1 VATVAEASVE
11 EALVGRV
18 EDLTARVEEL
28 ADPAARALADDLA
41 AAVVQLYGE
50 GLERIF
56 ATLEPAV
63 RARLA
68 QDGVVASLMLIHGL
82 YPVGLDTRVR
92 EALSSVRPYLESHGG
107 NVELLGIA
115 DGVARLRLEG
125 SCSGCAASQSTLE
138 LAIERALQ
146 EAAPDLLGIDVEGV
160 VAAAPRPAEPAED
173 VEWVELEGVAGLERG
188 SMVGAGGGLAV
199 SGNAA
204 HPPGG
209 LLVANVAGT
218 LLAYEDAC
226 AGCGLPLTAGALLG
240 GLLTCAGCARQF
252 DLPRAGRCV
261 GDAAVQLRPV
271 PLLRNG
277 GPVRV
282 ARSR

>member
-1 VATVAEASVE
+1 VATAATASPE

-18 EDLTARVEEL
+18 EELTARVEEI
-28 ADPAARALADDLA
+28 ADPDVRGLADDLA

-56 ATLEPAV
+56 AALEPDVA
-63 RARLA
+63 RALA

-82 YPVGLDTRVR
+82 YPIPLEDRVR
-92 EALSSVRPYLESHGG
+92 EALASIRPYLESHGG
-107 NVELLGIA
+107 DVELLGIA
-115 DGVARLRLEG
+115 DGVARLRLQG
-125 SCSGCAASQSTLE
+125 SCNGCAASRSTLE
-138 LAIERALQ
+138 LAIERAL
-146 EAAPDLLGIDVEGV
+146 EEGAPDLLGIDVEGV
-160 VAAAPRPAEPAED
+160 AAAPPRRPAPAED
-173 VEWVELEGVAGLERG
+173 VEWVEIVGVAGLERG
-188 SMVGAGGGLAV
+188 RMVAAAAGGLVVA
-199 SGNAA
+199 GNATD
-204 HPPGG
+204 G
-209 LLVANVAGT
+209 LMVANVAGT

-226 AGCGLPLTAGALLG
+226 AGCGLRLTEGALLG
-240 GLLTCAGCARQF
+240 GLLTCGGCARQF

-261 GDAAVQLRPV
+261 GDDTVQLRPV

>member
-1 VATVAEASVE
+1 VATDAPAAAE

-18 EDLTARVEEL
+18 EELTGRIEEL
-28 ADPAARALADDLA
+28 ADPAARELAEDLA

-56 ATLEPAV
+56 AALDPEL
-63 RARLA
+63 RASLA

-82 YPVGLDTRVR
+82 YPVAIETRVR
-92 EALSSVRPYLESHGG
+92 EALAGVRPYMESHGG
-107 NVELLGIA
+107 DVELLGIA

-125 SCSGCAASQSTLE
+125 SCNGCAASRSTLE

-146 EAAPDLLGIDVEGV
+146 AAAPDLLGIDVEGV
-160 VAAAPRPAEPAED
+160 VAAPPRPSEPAPE

-188 SMVGAGGGLAV
+188 ALVGACGLA
-199 SGNAA
+199 
-204 HPPGG
+204 
-209 LLVANVAGT
+209 VANVAGT

-226 AGCGLPLTAGALLG
+226 AGCGAPLTGGTLLG
-240 GLLTCAGCARQF
+240 GLLTCAGCERRF
-252 DLPRAGRCV
+252 DLPRAGRCFDD
-261 GDAAVQLRPV
+261 DALHLRPV

-282 ARSR
+282 ARAR